1 MQESTKLFLINQYKR
16 TCVPAKNS
24 CLKYYYQFHNVH
36 VNVYFDAFEEKSIS
50 LNVIL
55 SANGKYYYTPLNI
68 LNTGTS
74 TQYLKKL
81 PFQILEKILVDEHLT
96 CFFEDMESHLLNDH
110 RSYSTHYDKDVG
122 FVNTV
127 KNIKPLE
134 TINLPFWRGLR
145 KVHMQDETMYKL
157 STRADISLETLK
169 KNPTGRI
176 YLSQNTR
183 SEPTKRAYFNLA
195 GNRYY
200 TLVIR

>member
-36 VNVYFDAFEEKSIS
+36 VKVYFDAFEEKSVS
-50 LNVIL
+50 LSMIL

-68 LNTGTS
+68 LSAGTS

-81 PFQILEKILVDEHLT
+81 PRQILEKILVDEHLT
-96 CFFEDMESHLLNDH
+96 CFFENMESHLLND

-127 KNIKPLE
+127 KNIKPFE

-157 STRADISLETLK
+157 STWADISLETLK
-169 KNPTGRI
+169 KIQQEG
-176 YLSQNTR
+176 
-183 SEPTKRAYFNLA
+183 
-195 GNRYY
+195 Y
-200 TLVIR
+200 TLVRTRDPNQRKELTLILQEIGITLL

>member
-16 TCVPAKNS
+16 TCIPAKNS

-36 VNVYFDAFEEKSIS
+36 VNVYFDAFEEKSVS
-50 LNVIL
+50 LSMIL

-81 PFQILEKILVDEHLT
+81 PRQILEKILVDEHLT
-96 CFFEDMESHLLNDH
+96 CFFENMESHLLKNKP
-110 RSYSTHYDKDVG
+110 RCTNYDKDVG

-127 KNIKPLE
+127 KNIKPFE

-169 KNPTGRI
+169 KIQQEG
-176 YLSQNTR
+176 
-183 SEPTKRAYFNLA
+183 
-195 GNRYY
+195 Y
-200 TLVIR
+200 TLVRTRDPNQRKELTLILQEIGITLL

>member
-36 VNVYFDAFEEKSIS
+36 VNVYFDAFEEKSVS
-50 LNVIL
+50 LSMIL

-74 TQYLKKL
+74 TQYLKKI

-96 CFFEDMESHLLNDH
+96 CFFEDMESHLLND

-127 KNIKPLE
+127 KNIKPFE

-169 KNPTGRI
+169 KIQQEG
-176 YLSQNTR
+176 
-183 SEPTKRAYFNLA
+183 
-195 GNRYY
+195 Y
-200 TLVIR
+200 TLVRTQDPNQRKELTLILQEIGITLL

>member
-16 TCVPAKNS
+16 TCVHAKNS

-36 VNVYFDAFEEKSIS
+36 VNVYFYAF
-50 LNVIL
+50 VIL

-74 TQYLKKL
+74 TQYLKKI

-96 CFFEDMESHLLNDH
+96 CFFEDMESHLLND

-127 KNIKPLE
+127 KNIKPFE
-134 TINLPFWRGLR
+134 TINLPFWCGLR

-169 KNPTGRI
+169 K
-176 YLSQNTR
+176 S
-183 SEPTKRAYFNLA
+183 
-195 GNRYY
+195 NRKD
-200 TLVIR
+200 IP